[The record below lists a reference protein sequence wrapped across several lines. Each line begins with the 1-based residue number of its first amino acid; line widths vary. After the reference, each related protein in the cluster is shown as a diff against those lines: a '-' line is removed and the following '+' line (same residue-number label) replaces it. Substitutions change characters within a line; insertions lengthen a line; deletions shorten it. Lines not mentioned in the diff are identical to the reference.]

1 MPDPDELHLD
11 AAISADLDGDLDAW
25 CADTGVEAAT
35 VRAQLA
41 THEALARRADLE
53 AAREALAAPV
63 PALDDPTRR
72 RLVQGALSDPALD
85 VMIPQHPRRS
95 GTSDHPRRV
104 WAVLGGVAAAVLL
117 VVGVVALVNRGG
129 GNGDGGAKSA
139 TASAPTGDLG
149 DVGNLDQ
156 KRVDALV
163 RGGGA
168 PTASDSATS
177 GPAAPDA
184 EGFTQNP
191 ESVPAARVGECA
203 DRFASEGTVRF
214 RASGEFQGRPA
225 VIVGVDTASRT
236 IVFVVA
242 ADDCARVLYSASR

>member
-1 MPDPDELHLD
+1 MPDPDELDLD
-11 AAISADLDGDLDAW
+11 GAISADLDGDLDAW
-25 CADTGVEAAT
+25 CADTGVGAAT
-35 VRAQLA
+35 VRARLF
-41 THEALARRADLE
+41 TPEALARRADLE
-53 AAREALAAPV
+53 AARAALAAPV

-72 RLVQGALSDPALD
+72 RLVQGALSDPAVD

-129 GNGDGGAKSA
+129 DGDGGAKSA
-139 TASAPTGDLG
+139 TASAPTGNLG

-156 KRVDALV
+156 KRVDDLV

-177 GPAAPDA
+177 GTAAPGA
-184 EGFTQNP
+184 EGFTRNP

-214 RASGEFQGRPA
+214 RASGDFQGRPA
-225 VIVGVDTASRT
+225 VIVGVDTATRT

-242 ADDCARVLYSASR
+242 ADDCTRVLYSASR